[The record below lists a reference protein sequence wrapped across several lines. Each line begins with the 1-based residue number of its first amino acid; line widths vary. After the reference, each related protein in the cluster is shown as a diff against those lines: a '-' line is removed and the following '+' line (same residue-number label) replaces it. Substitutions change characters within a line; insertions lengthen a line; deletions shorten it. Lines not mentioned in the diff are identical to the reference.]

1 MGSEKEKKNQQLD
14 IFEISNINDI
24 AKIDNR
30 VVTENFAKFS
40 KGWGAFDLD
49 WWTIAMSQP
58 VGHDDQYIAIPT
70 EKVKS
75 IF

>member
-14 IFEISNINDI
+14 IFEISNINNI

-49 WWTIAMSQP
+49 WWTIKIQ
-58 VGHDDQYIAIPT
+58 
-70 EKVKS
+70 K
-75 IF
+75 